1 MARLV
6 KEKTQVL
13 LLLTHL
19 LYSTSTVRSLARR
32 AAMPGRA
39 MAAKA
44 GPLSTRSVRLVLAR
58 SVTTTRAPAAAQS
71 FLSLHRTCSPER
83 THARRNRITHLLAFF
98 VATRAFFPAMDVEEE
113 KVSYLEAGAAA
124 DAGPVQRGARGG
136 EEAGAQGRRLG
147 AVPA

>member
-1 MARLV
+1 
-6 KEKTQVL
+6 
-13 LLLTHL
+13 
-19 LYSTSTVRSLARR
+19 
-32 AAMPGRA
+32 MPGRA

-44 GPLSTRSVRLVLAR
+44 GPLSTRSARLVLAR

-71 FLSLHRTCSPER
+71 FLSLHRTCSTER

-136 EEAGAQGRRLG
+136 EEAGAHGRRLG